1 MPPDLSKWMGEKLLL
16 HSLVLSNYDKPSVN
30 FIPVKM
36 LRIWTICFKLFKRH
50 IEPFLR
56 ESTPSVSWHFFNE
69 RLVKKQ

>member
-1 MPPDLSKWMGEKLLL
+1 
-16 HSLVLSNYDKPSVN
+16 
-30 FIPVKM
+30 M
-36 LRIWTICFKLFKRH
+36 LRIWTICFELFKRH